1 MSREN
6 NDTAWYI
13 KWASSFVIVCAMSL
27 RGIEGMQIVDLILS
41 IIGVSGWLCVGLLWK
56 DRALIILNAVG
67 LSLLFK
73 NILTYIL

>member
-1 MSREN
+1 MSKEN
-6 NDTAWYI
+6 NDAAWYI

-27 RGIEGMQIVDLILS
+27 RGIEGMQLVDLILS
-41 IIGVSGWLCVGLLWK
+41 IIGVSGWLCVGLLWI

>member
-1 MSREN
+1 MSKEN

-27 RGIEGMQIVDLILS
+27 RGIEGMQLVDLILS